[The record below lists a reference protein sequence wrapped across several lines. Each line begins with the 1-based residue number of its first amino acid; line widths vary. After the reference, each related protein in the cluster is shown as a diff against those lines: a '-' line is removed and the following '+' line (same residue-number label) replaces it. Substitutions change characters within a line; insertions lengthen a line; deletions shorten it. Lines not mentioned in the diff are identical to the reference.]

1 MKLERFLSLP
11 VLSVLLILGFIYSVT
26 IFVFIEDWIGLQS
39 SAGLLNSLIFSFL
52 ASLCVFSFF
61 VCVLAD
67 PGSVPSGY
75 FPDVENH
82 GTDQEIKR
90 TGEHL
95 RKCDKCS
102 VLRPPRAHHCR
113 VCRRCVLKMDHH
125 CAWVNNCVGQRNYK
139 SFLLLVFYAT
149 VSCSYSSVLII
160 CCTIEGWD
168 SIASQRLKIFHVGC
182 GLWSVG
188 LSLTLGTLFIWHV
201 YLTSHNMT
209 TIEYHEAKRA
219 AWLARKS
226 GQNYHH
232 PYDVGSYKNI
242 TLVLGPDMLK
252 WLWPTAISHIK
263 DGLSFPTTRDTS

>member
-1 MKLERFLSLP
+1 M
-11 VLSVLLILGFIYSVT
+11 LLQT
-26 IFVFIEDWIGLQS
+26 
-39 SAGLLNSLIFSFL
+39 
-52 ASLCVFSFF
+52 
-61 VCVLAD
+61 
-67 PGSVPSGY
+67 SVPSGY

-102 VLRPPRAHHCR
+102 VLKPPRAHHCR

-188 LSLTLGTLFIWHV
+188 LSLTLGTLFIWSPSSSSSSSSPSSSPCSNV
-201 YLTSHNMT
+201 AVVLSLQRRRRRPLLAASSSYLIYCSHHQDCRELLNCFCNEELRQNFWW
-209 TIEYHEAKRA
+209 IEK
-219 AWLARKS
+219 
-226 GQNYHH
+226 
-232 PYDVGSYKNI
+232 
-242 TLVLGPDMLK
+242 
-252 WLWPTAISHIK
+252 K
-263 DGLSFPTTRDTS
+263 DKT